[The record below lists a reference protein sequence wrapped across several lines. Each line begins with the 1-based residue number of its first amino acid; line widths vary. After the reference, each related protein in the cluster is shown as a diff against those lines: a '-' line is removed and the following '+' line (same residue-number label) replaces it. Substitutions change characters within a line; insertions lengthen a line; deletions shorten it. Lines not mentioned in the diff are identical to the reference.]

1 MALTIDASPNSHTD
15 RAVILRL
22 EAAGRSVLPIK
33 QMGRLFLK
41 RGLKMASKIAD
52 AGGTTA
58 SFSNTPQ
65 AKDDVFNLAED
76 TVVIAFPSQ
85 SMILGG

>member
-1 MALTIDASPNSHTD
+1 
-15 RAVILRL
+15 
-22 EAAGRSVLPIK
+22 
-33 QMGRLFLK
+33 
-41 RGLKMASKIAD
+41 MASKIAD